1 MLGFRFGSEID
12 SGSDSDYIFASVFGF
27 RLGASLGFG
36 FGFGAELGEAAREA
50 ARYGLRP
57 VHLLIQSH
65 EEVVVVV
72 RALFIAYSFFSRSV
86 SASDSD

>member
-1 MLGFRFGSEID
+1 MCIRD
-12 SGSDSDYIFASVFGF
+12 RDYIFASVFGF